1 MLEERLAVGGMAE
14 LFIASMTGP
23 GGFKKP
29 VVVKRLNAKLA
40 ARDQSVAMFLRE
52 ARLAGRFKH
61 HNLIQVYELF
71 DVDGQ
76 YALAMEHLEGV
87 DLGQLLARAVQN
99 KAVIADA
106 VVARIIAGAAAGLHA
121 AHELHDDEGRPL
133 SVVHRDV
140 SPTNV
145 FVTWQ
150 GAVKVVDFGIATAND
165 ELDLTRA
172 GVLKGKIGY
181 MAPEQAR
188 GQPVDRRTDVYALG
202 IVLYELLARKRCYSG
217 DDQLEVL
224 NRVREGKHTP
234 LLTLRPD
241 CDPDLA
247 RLCEQML
254 AVEPEARPQSC
265 EQVRKEASR
274 IASKMGSDGEE
285 DVANLVR
292 TLFPGEQ
299 LKKELRRPPTAMRD
313 LFLGERGAA
322 KSSTKTVVIGAVL
335 MAVVVIGAGI
345 AAVVEPGSEGREP
358 IAEGRLAM
366 ADSREPMADGR
377 KPIADSRLPTPDGRE
392 PIADSREPIADGR
405 LPTPDGREPDLD
417 PPESPL
423 SNHPVTTTTE
433 PSPELTHSPKRPTV
447 TSPQPPRPKTPDL
460 EKSAHLTLTSIPEAS
475 VTINGVPLGRTP
487 LTDKRLEAGK
497 WLIRLRDESTG
508 LDTTLRVSTKPGDF
522 IRREMVFRTGQLVV
536 DAQPWAD
543 VYLGGKKLGSTP
555 LPPTQLYEGVYSLRL
570 VNPELHSE
578 RTVSVTVSPG
588 RTSKVTEVLK

>member
-1 MLEERLAVGGMAE
+1 MERSQFGRYVLEERLAVGGMAE
-14 LFIASMTGP
+14 LFLASMAGP
-23 GGFKKP
+23 GGFKKS

-40 ARDQSVAMFLRE
+40 QRDQTVAMFLRE

-87 DLGQLLARAVQN
+87 DLGQVLARSVQS
-99 KAVIADA
+99 KVTIPDA

-121 AHELHDDEGRPL
+121 AHELRDDDWRSL
-133 SVVHRDV
+133 AVVHRDV

-150 GAVKVVDFGIATAND
+150 GVVKVVDFGIATARD
-165 ELDLTRA
+165 ELELTRA

-188 GQPVDRRTDVYALG
+188 GMTVDRRTDVYALG
-202 IVLYELLARKRCYSG
+202 IVLYELVTRRRCYAG
-217 DDQLEVL
+217 EDQLELL

-234 LLTLRPD
+234 LTALRPD

-254 AVEPEARPQSC
+254 SVAVDARPESC
-265 EQVRKEASR
+265 DAVRREAGR
-274 IASKMGSDGEE
+274 IASVLGSTGDD
-285 DVANLVR
+285 DVAAMAR
-292 TLFPGEQ
+292 GLFPDARPSD
-299 LKKELRRPPTAMRD
+299 LRRPPTAMRD
-313 LFLGERGAA
+313 ILLGERTPTPASKSTRTVVVGAA
-322 KSSTKTVVIGAVL
+322 LMAAVL
-335 MAVVVIGAGI
+335 IVVGI
-345 AAVVEPGSEGREP
+345 AAWYEPEAEIPTADTRIAEKP
-358 IAEGRLAM
+358 IAEKPIAEKPIVEKPIADRPIADGPIADGPM
-366 ADSREPMADGR
+366 ADEPMAD
-377 KPIADSRLPTPDGRE
+377 KPIADKPIAAK
-392 PIADSREPIADGR
+392 PIADPVK
-405 LPTPDGREPDLD
+405 
-417 PPESPL
+417 PPA
-423 SNHPVTTTTE
+423 VGT
-433 PSPELTHSPKRPTV
+433 RP
-447 TSPQPPRPKTPDL
+447 PPPRRPDVDRTARL
-460 EKSAHLTLTSIPEAS
+460 FLSS
-475 VTINGVPLGRTP
+475 VPDANVSVNGTPLGRTP
-487 LTDKRLEAGK
+487 ITDKRIDAGR
-497 WLIRLRDESTG
+497 WTIRLRDEKSSF
-508 LDTTLRVSTKPGDF
+508 DTTVRLNTKPGDSV
-522 IRREMVFRTGQLVV
+522 RKELVFRTGHVVV

-578 RTVSVTVSPG
+578 RIVSVTVSPG